1 MMCEMLTISRT
12 ITQTRRLCESFE
24 AEKNYVDRVYTYVM
38 SSQKDS
44 TTTAIDSDTGTTA
57 VATVTGLF
65 VY

>member
-1 MMCEMLTISRT
+1 
-12 ITQTRRLCESFE
+12 
-24 AEKNYVDRVYTYVM
+24 M